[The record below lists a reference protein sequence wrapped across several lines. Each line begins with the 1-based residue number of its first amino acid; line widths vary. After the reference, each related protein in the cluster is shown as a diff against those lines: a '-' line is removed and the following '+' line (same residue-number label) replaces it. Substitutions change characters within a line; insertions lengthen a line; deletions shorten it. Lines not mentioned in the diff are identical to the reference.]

1 MHTIVYVHDSERV
14 GKYESRSVG
23 LDVKVFR
30 PRCGP
35 GQQGLCLDGWT
46 SRSSRCQLS
55 ALPQRARAK
64 PGAALQRRSSPS
76 GLRSLCHFLSLRGGR
91 TAQSSAPHLH
101 QPSPN
106 VSALHSD
113 TRSPG
118 HRPSSSHLRPC
129 APAPPLPRLPSAP
142 ALCLP
147 SRSTA
152 SACLCAGLRGWTKPK
167 PKDDSRAEPSKEE
180 AGRKIQNPCT

>member
-1 MHTIVYVHDSERV
+1 M

-118 HRPSSSHLRPC
+118 HRPSSSHLRPG
-129 APAPPLPRLPSAP
+129 APAPPLPRLP
-142 ALCLP
+142 
-147 SRSTA
+147 R
-152 SACLCAGLRGWTKPK
+152 SACPAGPQLQPVCALVCEAGLNPNRRMIPGRSQARK
-167 PKDDSRAEPSKEE
+167 RREE
-180 AGRKIQNPCT
+180 RFRIHAREV